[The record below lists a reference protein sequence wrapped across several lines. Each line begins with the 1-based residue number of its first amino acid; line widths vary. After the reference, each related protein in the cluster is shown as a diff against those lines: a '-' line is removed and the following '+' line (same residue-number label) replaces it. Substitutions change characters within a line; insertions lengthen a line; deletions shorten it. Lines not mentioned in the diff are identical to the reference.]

1 MVKTF
6 KIDIGQKNIEIE
18 VGKLAHKANGSVTV
32 RCGDTLLLVTV
43 VASKTAREGIDFLP
57 LSVDV
62 AEKAYAAGKL
72 PGGFFKREGRPGTEA
87 VLNARLIDRPLRPLF
102 PKNFHNDIQIVV
114 SILSTDQENTHE
126 SLGIVGASCAL
137 AISDIPFSD
146 PVGACNVGYIDG
158 DFVIN
163 PSYEELS
170 NSEIDLTVA
179 GTEDAIMMVEAGANI
194 VSEEK
199 LLEALKIAQDQ
210 NKEIVNVIKK
220 IQSELGKEKW
230 VISETLNSLELSD
243 EQTEHIKDT
252 LIKFHEKEEAD
263 VSKDEIINS
272 LKERISNDISDEN
285 QEGLDKQLDTLIHDI
300 EMDILRDNISQKEKR
315 PDGRNLDQIRL
326 LDSEVSYVP
335 RAHGSSIFRRG
346 DTHVLSTVTLAS
358 EGEKQKIDNLTPFNE
373 KYFIHHYNFPDFSV
387 GEVGRG
393 LFTGRREIG
402 HGALAERALFP
413 VIPSQD
419 DFPYTI
425 RVVSEVVSSNGST
438 SMASVCAGTLS
449 LMDAGVPIIDPV
461 AGIAMGLIINS
472 EGKHSILTDIQGAE
486 DHFGDMDF
494 KVAGTKEGVTALQM
508 DIKVKGITFEIM
520 EEALGKAKIARLS
533 ILDNLVSTL
542 DAPRENLSKFAP
554 KLITINIPKDKI
566 GAVIGSGGSVIRG
579 MIEEFE
585 VSIDID
591 DDGKVV
597 IGGTDD
603 DSLDAVR
610 TRIDDL
616 TREIKQADVF
626 EGKVV
631 RIMPFGAFV
640 QLLPGKDGL
649 LHISELGEGHVDTV
663 ESVVNIGNEVKVIV
677 KKVDDM
683 GRVDLSTKIDH
694 YLTGPGFEEL
704 AEEKNNRRNRNP
716 RNRDSRNRDSRNRD
730 NDSRRRSVSKD
741 RNRPRPPDLRN

>member
-18 VGKLAHKANGSVTV
+18 IGKLAHKANGSVTV
-32 RCGDTLLLVTV
+32 RCGDTLLLVTA
-43 VASKTAREGIDFLP
+43 VASKTARKGIDFLP

-102 PKNFHNDIQIVV
+102 PKNFHNAIQIVV

-126 SLGIVGASCAL
+126 SLGIIGASCAL

-146 PVGACNVGYIDG
+146 PVGACNVGYVDG

-170 NSEIDLTVA
+170 DSEIDLTVA
-179 GTEDAIMMVEAGANI
+179 GTEDAIMMVEAGAKI

-199 LLEALKIAQDQ
+199 LLEALRIAQDQ
-210 NKEIVNVIKK
+210 NKEIVKVIKK
-220 IQSELGKEKW
+220 IQSEFGKEKW
-230 VISETLNSLELSD
+230 IIPESSNILELSD
-243 EQTEHIKDT
+243 EQAKDIRDT
-252 LIKFHEKEEAD
+252 LIQFHEED
-263 VSKDEIINS
+263 VSDVPKSEILNS
-272 LKERISNDISDEN
+272 LKERISNDVSDDD
-285 QEGLDKQLDTLIHDI
+285 QEDLDNQLDTLIHDI
-300 EMDILRDNISQKEKR
+300 EMDILRNNISEKEQR

-326 LDSEVSYVP
+326 LDSEVGYVP

-402 HGALAERALFP
+402 HGALAERALLP
-413 VIPSQD
+413 VIPSQA

-472 EGKHSILTDIQGAE
+472 EGKYSILTDIQGAE

-494 KVAGTKEGVTALQM
+494 KVAGTKDGVTALQM

-520 EEALGKAKIARLS
+520 EEALGKAKIARLT
-533 ILDNLVSTL
+533 ILDNLVSTI
-542 DAPRENLSKFAP
+542 DVPRENLSKFAP

-585 VSIDID
+585 VSIDIN

-597 IGGTDD
+597 IGGTND

-610 TRIDDL
+610 TRIDNL

-640 QLLPGKDGL
+640 ELLPGKDGL

-663 ESVVNIGNEVKVIV
+663 ESVVNIGDEVKVIV

-694 YLTGPGFEEL
+694 YLSGPGFEEL
-704 AEEKNNRRNRNP
+704 AEEKNNRRNRN
-716 RNRDSRNRDSRNRD
+716 SRNRD
-730 NDSRRRSVSKD
+730 NDSRRRSGPRN
-741 RNRPRPPDLRN
+741 RNRPRPPDLR

>member
-1 MVKTF
+1 MVKTY
-6 KIDIGQKNIEIE
+6 KIDIGQKSIEIE
-18 VGKLAHKANGSVTV
+18 IGKLAQKANGAVTI
-32 RCGDTLLLVTV
+32 RCGDTLLLVTA
-43 VASKTAREGIDFLP
+43 VASKNAREGIDFLP

-72 PGGFFKREGRPGTEA
+72 PGGFFKREGRPASEA
-87 VLNARLIDRPLRPLF
+87 ILNARLIDRPLRPLF
-102 PKNFHNDIQIVV
+102 PKNFHNDVQIIV
-114 SILSTDQENTHE
+114 SVLSTDQENTHE

-146 PVGACNVGYIDG
+146 PVGACNIGYIDG
-158 DFVIN
+158 DFIIN

-170 NSEIDLTVA
+170 NSDIDLTVA

-194 VSEEK
+194 VSEEQ

-210 NKEIVNVIKK
+210 NKEIVKVIKE

-230 VISETLNSLELSD
+230 VIPESSNGFEFSD
-243 EQTEHIKDT
+243 LQNKDIRDT
-252 LIKFHEKEEAD
+252 LIKYHGEKTSGD
-263 VSKDEIINS
+263 SKDEVLS
-272 LKERISNDISDEN
+272 LLKERILNDISNDDNEDIDS
-285 QEGLDKQLDTLIHDI
+285 QIDTLIHDV
-300 EMDILRDNISQKEKR
+300 EMDILRDNITEKEQR

-326 LDSEVSYVP
+326 LESEVGYVP
-335 RAHGSSIFRRG
+335 RVHGSSIFRRG
-346 DTHVLSTVTLAS
+346 DTHVLSVVTLAS
-358 EGEKQKIDNLTPFNE
+358 EGEKQRIDNLTPISE

-413 VIPSQD
+413 VIPSQE

-438 SMASVCAGTLS
+438 SMASVCAGTMS
-449 LMDAGVPIIDPV
+449 LMDAGVPILAPV

-472 EGKHSILTDIQGAE
+472 EGKYAILTDIQGAE

-494 KVAGTKEGVTALQM
+494 KVAGTQEGVTALQM

-520 EEALGKAKIARLS
+520 EEALEKAKIARLT
-533 ILDNLVSTL
+533 ILENLVETI
-542 DAPRENLSKFAP
+542 DVPRENVSKYAP
-554 KLITINIPKDKI
+554 KLLTINIPKEKI

-579 MIEEFE
+579 MIDEFE
-585 VSIDID
+585 VTIDID
-591 DDGKVV
+591 DEGKVV
-597 IGGTDD
+597 IGGTDE
-603 DSLDAVR
+603 DSLNAAIE
-610 TRIDDL
+610 RIDGL
-616 TREIKQADVF
+616 TREIQQGDLF

-640 QLLPGKDGL
+640 ELLPGKDGL
-649 LHISELGEGHVDTV
+649 VHISELAEGHVDTV
-663 ESVVNIGNEVKVIV
+663 EDVVQIGDELKVIV

-683 GRVDLSTKIDH
+683 GRIDLSTRVDH
-694 YLTGPGFEEL
+694 YVSGPGFEEM
-704 AEEKNNRRNRNP
+704 AKKGNDRRNRSSNS
-716 RNRDSRNRDSRNRD
+716 NRDRGNRSRDRD
-730 NDSRRRSVSKD
+730 NRSRRSPS
-741 RNRPRPPDLRN
+741 PPELRN